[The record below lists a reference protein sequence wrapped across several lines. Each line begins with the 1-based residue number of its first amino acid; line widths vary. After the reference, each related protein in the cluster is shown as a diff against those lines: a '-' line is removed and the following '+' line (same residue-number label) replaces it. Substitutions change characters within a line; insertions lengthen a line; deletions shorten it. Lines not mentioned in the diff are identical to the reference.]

1 MSTTNNTKN
10 SVFITSS
17 PNKPT
22 QKKRKGNENETTNDQ
37 SSSQGTTTTA
47 KPPSPLSLRKLS
59 YSDSTST
66 TSNEDE
72 LFSPRRFSLSDSDTD
87 ITLGVNYDEQAMQK
101 EEDYEEDIYDFS
113 YSQLL
118 DIEYEDDDEF
128 NPFDFIAHLPPK
140 PKIYPIQY
148 CLPPKEQ
155 GTPEITLVL
164 DLDETLV
171 HCSTEPIPDSDFT
184 FTVLF
189 HGVEYTVY
197 VRKRPYFVEFLE
209 TVSKIFEV
217 VVFTASQSVY
227 ADKLLSI
234 LDPERKFIK
243 YRVFRNSCIDVER
256 NYLKDL
262 EVLGRDLSKTVI
274 VDNSPQAYGYQIDN
288 GIPIL
293 SWFDDKEDRELMK
306 LIPFL
311 KQLQK
316 HDDVRTIIRKKFH
329 LREILDNYK
338 KH

>member
-1 MSTTNNTKN
+1 M
-10 SVFITSS
+10 
-17 PNKPT
+17 
-22 QKKRKGNENETTNDQ
+22 
-37 SSSQGTTTTA
+37 
-47 KPPSPLSLRKLS
+47 
-59 YSDSTST
+59 
-66 TSNEDE
+66 
-72 LFSPRRFSLSDSDTD
+72 
-87 ITLGVNYDEQAMQK
+87 
-101 EEDYEEDIYDFS
+101 
-113 YSQLL
+113 
-118 DIEYEDDDEF
+118 
-128 NPFDFIAHLPPK
+128 
-140 PKIYPIQY
+140 
-148 CLPPKEQ
+148 
-155 GTPEITLVL
+155 

-171 HCSTEPIPDSDFT
+171 HCSTEPIPDPDFT

-209 TVSKIFEV
+209 AVSKIFEV

-234 LDPERKFIK
+234 LDPERKYIK

-262 EVLGRDLSKTVI
+262 EVLGRDLSKTCI

-311 KQLQK
+311 KQLYK
-316 HDDVRTIIRKKFH
+316 HSDVRTIIRKKFH

>member
-1 MSTTNNTKN
+1 
-10 SVFITSS
+10 
-17 PNKPT
+17 
-22 QKKRKGNENETTNDQ
+22 
-37 SSSQGTTTTA
+37 
-47 KPPSPLSLRKLS
+47 
-59 YSDSTST
+59 
-66 TSNEDE
+66 
-72 LFSPRRFSLSDSDTD
+72 
-87 ITLGVNYDEQAMQK
+87 
-101 EEDYEEDIYDFS
+101 
-113 YSQLL
+113 
-118 DIEYEDDDEF
+118 
-128 NPFDFIAHLPPK
+128 LPPK
-140 PKIYPIQY
+140 PKISPIQH
-148 CLPPKEQ
+148 CLPPKEP
-155 GTPEITLVL
+155 GSPDFTLVL

-171 HCSTEPIPDSDFT
+171 HCSTEPIPDYDFT

-209 TVSKIFEV
+209 AVSKIFET

-234 LDPERKFIK
+234 LDPERKYIK

-306 LIPFL
+306 LLPFL
-311 KQLQK
+311 RQFQK
-316 HDDVRTIIRKKFH
+316 HEDVRPVIRKKFH